1 MCTIDYEYIHVYIIF
16 EHLIYMYLTPGPS
29 GLYATLYTK
38 ILEEMQKKRKR
49 SLEQF
54 QAPFPEL

>member
-1 MCTIDYEYIHVYIIF
+1 MCTIAYEYIHVYIIF
-16 EHLIYMYLTPGPS
+16 EHLIYLTPGPS

-38 ILEEMQKKRKR
+38 ILKEMQKKRKR

>member
-16 EHLIYMYLTPGPS
+16 EHLIYVTPRPS